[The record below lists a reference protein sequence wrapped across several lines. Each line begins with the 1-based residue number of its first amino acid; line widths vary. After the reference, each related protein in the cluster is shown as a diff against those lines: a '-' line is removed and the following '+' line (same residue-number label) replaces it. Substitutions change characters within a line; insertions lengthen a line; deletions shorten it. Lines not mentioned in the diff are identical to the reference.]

1 MYFKSIKKGTILIAK
16 PTLTNDIFQRSV
28 VLITDH
34 IESGSIGFI
43 LNRSTNLPI
52 NIFVSE
58 LDSDLTVYEG
68 GPVDKENVYY
78 IHTRPDLIR
87 NSENIIGN
95 IYWSGS
101 YEDVK
106 KAINEKLIADN
117 EIKFLIGYCGWSPKQ
132 IINELNNNSWEILDL
147 NFDIF
152 DHWESD
158 LWKILM
164 KQLGGENLLWVNTPA
179 DPSMN

>member
-58 LDSDLTVYEG
+58 LEADTIVYEG

-78 IHTRPDLIR
+78 IHKRPDLIK
-87 NSENIIGN
+87 NSEKIIGD
-95 IYWSGS
+95 IYWSGA

-106 KAINEKLIADN
+106 KAVNSQLIKPD
-117 EIKFLIGYCGWSPKQ
+117 EIKFMIGYCGWSPKQ
-132 IINELNNNSWEILDL
+132 IVNELNNNSWEIIDL

-152 DHWESD
+152 ERWDSD